1 MNKIQKDFDIVE
13 HIKSKRIYEAS
24 FKALAIL
31 DKTRLEK
38 MQYVRDYVIDLN
50 LDPEDSK

>member
-1 MNKIQKDFDIVE
+1 MDKIQKDFDIIE
-13 HIKSKRIYEAS
+13 HIKSRRTFETS
-24 FKALAIL
+24 LKALAIL